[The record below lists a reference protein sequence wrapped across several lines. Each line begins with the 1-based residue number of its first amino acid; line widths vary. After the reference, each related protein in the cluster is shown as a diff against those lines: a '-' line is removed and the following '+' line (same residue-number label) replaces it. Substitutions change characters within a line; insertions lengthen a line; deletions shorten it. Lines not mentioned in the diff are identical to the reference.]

1 MSNKEKASDQ
11 APQPE
16 AGGAEAGEATEAPS
30 PEEMALLLEDA
41 RGKADEHYN
50 QLLRT
55 RAELENLRKRSEREL
70 ENAHKFALEKF
81 LLELLPVRDSMEMG
95 LTAAEDDNVDPAK
108 LREGMEL
115 TLKMMAAAMEKF
127 GIKPVYP
134 EGEKFNPELHQAMS
148 MQEVPDVEPNT
159 VVNVVQKG
167 YQLNERLVRPALVI
181 VSTGGAKAQAPDQ
194 GKVAREYGEG
204 DASGG
209 QIDDQ
214 A

>member
-1 MSNKEKASDQ
+1 MTNKEKASDQ
-11 APQPE
+11 PGQPE
-16 AGGAEAGEATEAPS
+16 AGSAEAGEATEAAS
-30 PEEMALLLEDA
+30 PEELALLLEDA
-41 RGKADEHYN
+41 RGKADEHYS

-55 RAELENLRKRSEREL
+55 RAELENLHKRSEREL

-127 GIKPVYP
+127 GIKSVYP

-181 VSTGGAKAQAPDQ
+181 VSTGAKAPDR

-204 DASGG
+204 DAGGG